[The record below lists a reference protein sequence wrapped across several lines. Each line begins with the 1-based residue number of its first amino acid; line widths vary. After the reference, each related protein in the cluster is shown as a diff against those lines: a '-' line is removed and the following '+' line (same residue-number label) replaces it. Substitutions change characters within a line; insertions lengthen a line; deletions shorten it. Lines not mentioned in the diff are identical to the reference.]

1 LPHKVYLAGPEV
13 FLPDATAIG
22 RRKVEICHRYGLLG
36 VFPLDL
42 DRPPGPA
49 TSSAIFGACLAA
61 MRDADGAIA
70 NLTPFRSVGADPGTA
85 FELGYMFALGR
96 PCFGYTNDA
105 VSHVERV
112 RSLFGPF
119 RRERDGLFAA
129 DGFAVENFELFDN
142 LMLAE
147 ALLQPGPGVFIPQM
161 PVGDPARDLA
171 TFQRCVAHAAQ
182 SLGPA
187 GQG

>member
-13 FLPDATAIG
+13 FLPDATEVG
-22 RRKVEICHRYGLLG
+22 RRKVDICNRYGLLG
-36 VFPLDL
+36 VFPVDL

-49 TSSAIFGACLAA
+49 TSPAIFAACLAA
-61 MRDADGAIA
+61 MHDADAAIA
-70 NLTPFRSVGADPGTA
+70 NLTPFRGVGADPGTA
-85 FELGYMFALGR
+85 FELGYMFALRR
-96 PCFGYTNDA
+96 PVFGYTNDPVA
-105 VSHVERV
+105 HAERV

-119 RRERDGLFAA
+119 RHEENALFAR

-147 ALLQPGPGVFIPQM
+147 ALLEPGPGVFIPQM
-161 PVGDPARDLA
+161 PAADPARDLA
-171 TFQRCVAHAAQ
+171 TFERCVAHAAE
-182 SLGPA
+182 SLRAA